1 MKLTSDT
8 GTKHVLFVCT
18 ANQCRSVMAEWGFR
32 DFAER
37 NELAQV
43 TVSSAGVAAFD
54 GAAPTENALLV
65 LQEHGID
72 ASGHR
77 ATLLDRSL
85 VEEAT
90 VVLGMTL
97 AHVCAIASLGPDV
110 EEKTFLLGEFS
121 SDARLSDI
129 DDPVGLSVED
139 YSGCLNAIESCFAG
153 LMGHLLGGT
162 A

>member
-1 MKLTSDT
+1 MKLTSDA

-18 ANQCRSVMAEWGFR
+18 ANQCRSVMAEWAFR

-37 NELAQV
+37 GKLEQV
-43 TVSSAGVAAFD
+43 TVSSAGVAAFA
-54 GAAPTENALLV
+54 GAAPTENALLM
-65 LQEHGID
+65 LSEHGID

-90 VVLGMTL
+90 VVLGMTR
-97 AHVCAIASLGPDV
+97 AHVRAIASLGPDA
-110 EEKTFLLGEFS
+110 EEKTFLLSEFS
-121 SDARLSDI
+121 SDARQSDI

-139 YSGCLNAIESCFAG
+139 YRECLNTIESCFAG
-153 LMGHLLGGT
+153 LAEHLKGGT
-162 A
+162 V